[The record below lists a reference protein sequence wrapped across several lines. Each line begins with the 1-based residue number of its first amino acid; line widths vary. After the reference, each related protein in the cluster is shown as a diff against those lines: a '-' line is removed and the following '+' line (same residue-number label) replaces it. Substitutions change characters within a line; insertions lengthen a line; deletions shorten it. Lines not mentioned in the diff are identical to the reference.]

1 MTAKGHIILGLTAG
15 VEASY
20 YISNSNY
27 LVLFLG
33 AVFLGSLLPDIDE
46 PKSFIGRRFAFLSIP
61 LKILGIKH
69 RTITHYFLF
78 PLFLFFIGYFCTGY
92 IQIILYGLS
101 FGVLMH
107 DVGDMLTKG
116 GIKGFFY
123 PFFRNKII
131 RFLPRKY
138 SFYTNSLEEHLIIFL
153 MIFVLLFV
161 VLGRFDIQ
169 LWKYL

>member
-20 YISNSNY
+20 YISDSSY

-33 AVFLGSLLPDIDE
+33 AVFLGSVLPDIDE
-46 PKSFIGRRFAFLSIP
+46 PNSFIGRKFAFLSIP
-61 LKILGIKH
+61 LKVLGIKH

-78 PLFLFFIGYFCTGY
+78 PLFLFLIGYFCTGY

-101 FGVLMH
+101 LGIFMH

-116 GIKGFFY
+116 GIRGFFY
-123 PFFRNKII
+123 PFFKDKTI
-131 RFLPRKY
+131 RLLPKKY
-138 SFYTNSLEEHLIIFL
+138 SFYTNSLEEYLIIFL
-153 MIFVLLFV
+153 MILGLLSV
-161 VLGRFDIQ
+161 VLVRFDIQ
-169 LWKYL
+169 LWRYL